1 MFLRQSPSADL
12 SDTGSF
18 VQTPEKPINR
28 KDTNILPIRGNNRNR
43 MMGPEIDE
51 QSPQLLPYQHRKK
64 LSQKEEVMTPDV
76 VQHNNMIEQQ
86 LPPPPMDQS
95 PGVGES
101 SKRPPLPGANRG
113 IGGGIEQQQLG
124 AAPPPPPPMP
134 MSNTMSSPPPSA
146 SKYKVAVIPPFRG
159 GLEGGGQSHERNSS
173 MEEDES
179 IEQQRKQGGSGGR
192 IKKMRKVKSAQ
203 SSSSSSRKNRKNKR
217 GTNSGNGNNN
227 NPNQSSKATPDN
239 NGDKF
244 RPPRHEVIDPT
255 PPPPLPQSPRQG
267 GYHVRVSSQSSISS
281 LESKAATDAEGQQQQ
296 QQQQRTPHPN
306 TSEYWYYQQ
315 KQLQQQYNARQQN
328 QQQQQQAR
336 GNFNVNF
343 NAVLGPEVASFL
355 HGEEIA
361 SAVERRQQGAM
372 PSHPNSQQYGGPP
385 PPQQQQ
391 WNDPRQ
397 QYRGHQQWV
406 QGQHPGVY
414 GQSLGHL
421 IPNNH
426 PLPPQQQPHGYPGYH
441 PEPQAPP
448 LTYQH
453 PNMHFDKRQH
463 RERLP
468 SVSEDDF
475 DEMLEDDK
483 QNREGD
489 RNRQQPQHQQQWNQ
503 QQQQYSRQYN
513 NPQQQ
518 QWNQQQYPPRQQQG
532 HERKHSRKGSR
543 RQRSRGGSNGGGGFL
558 GNDGPPPN
566 EKSSLLSATGIQTYE
581 SRDGRGGGG
590 VRDYNVNNN
599 PGVWGGQ
606 QQRHPQA
613 YNTPR
618 EQQTNTSRGGGG
630 ATNSSK
636 KKKSKRRRREK
647 EKRRFAYPSDSSDEE
662 TSGNRRSTTKS
673 KRRGGGGGRRSQR
686 KKRSQ
691 ATGGGGGTPSID
703 HSSMSETYS
712 ESLMSTS
719 YADRS
724 ERVRAKGPLQQL
736 LISSKLLICNLPLSS
751 AAISF
756 SIVLLGIVWLKWT
769 EEILP
774 SCKEVNFHSSQCTYP
789 EFPGCYFC
797 DEYNPYYRLA
807 TQFHTVCSLTAGIS
821 VLLFFVKA
829 ILCWRVFMDEMSS
842 PTTASP
848 SGLIF
853 MTMALGFVGKDW
865 GDLGM
870 ILVFIASLLHLVLVV
885 WFIYMSLAY
894 QTMPDPSWFANTI
907 GIGLCAVKI
916 WFYYP
921 LSGHFLIAITLMLT
935 FLYYPIR

>member
-28 KDTNILPIRGNNRNR
+28 KDTNILPIRGNNRSSNR

-64 LSQKEEVMTPDV
+64 LSQKEELMKADDA
-76 VQHNNMIEQQ
+76 VQHNNIMIEQ
-86 LPPPPMDQS
+86 PPPMDQS

-101 SKRPPLPGANRG
+101 SKRPPLPGANNRG
-113 IGGGIEQQQLG
+113 VGGIEQQQLG
-124 AAPPPPPPMP
+124 ANAPPPPPMP
-134 MSNTMSSPPPSA
+134 MQNTMSSPPPSA

-159 GLEGGGQSHERNSS
+159 GGLEGQSHERSSS
-173 MEEDES
+173 MDDES
-179 IEQQRKQGGSGGR
+179 IEQKQRQGGSGGKM
-192 IKKMRKVKSAQ
+192 KKMRKVKSAQ

-217 GTNSGNGNNN
+217 GNNNNGGNNN
-227 NPNQSSKATPDN
+227 NPNQSSKATTPDN

-296 QQQQRTPHPN
+296 QQQQIPHPN

-315 KQLQQQYNARQQN
+315 KQLQQQYNARQT
-328 QQQQQQAR
+328 QQQKQPRGVPNAAG

-361 SAVERRQQGAM
+361 SAVERRQQGM
-372 PSHPNSQQYGGPP
+372 PHPNSQQYGGPP
-385 PPQQQQ
+385 PPQQQ

-397 QYRGHQQWV
+397 QYGGQQQWV

-414 GQSLGHL
+414 GQSLEGHL

-475 DEMLEDDK
+475 DEMLEADK
-483 QNREGD
+483 RNREGD
-489 RNRQQPQHQQQWNQ
+489 RSRQQPQHQQQWN

-590 VRDYNVNNN
+590 GKDYNVNNN

-618 EQQTNTSRGGGG
+618 EQMTNASRGGGG

-691 ATGGGGGTPSID
+691 AASGGGTPSID

-712 ESLMSTS
+712 ESFMSTS

-774 SCKEVNFHSSQCTYP
+774 SCKEANFHSSQCTYP

>member
-1 MFLRQSPSADL
+1 
-12 SDTGSF
+12 
-18 VQTPEKPINR
+18 
-28 KDTNILPIRGNNRNR
+28 
-43 MMGPEIDE
+43 
-51 QSPQLLPYQHRKK
+51 
-64 LSQKEEVMTPDV
+64 
-76 VQHNNMIEQQ
+76 
-86 LPPPPMDQS
+86 MDQS

-101 SKRPPLPGANRG
+101 SKRPPLPGVNR
-113 IGGGIEQQQLG
+113 GGIEQQQQLG
-124 AAPPPPPPMP
+124 AAPPPPNIASPITAALLANRGIDQQQQQLPPPPTMP
-134 MSNTMSSPPPSA
+134 MHNTMSLPSA

-159 GLEGGGQSHERNSS
+159 
-173 MEEDES
+173 EDES
-179 IEQQRKQGGSGGR
+179 VEQQQRQGGEGGR

-203 SSSSSSRKNRKNKR
+203 SSSTSSRKNRKNKR
-217 GTNSGNGNNN
+217 GNNSGGNNN
-227 NPNQSSKATPDN
+227 NLNQSSKATPDN

-255 PPPPLPQSPRQG
+255 PPPPPQSPRQG

-296 QQQQRTPHPN
+296 QQQKIPQPN

-315 KQLQQQYNARQQN
+315 KQLQQQYNARQNQPPQN
-328 QQQQQQAR
+328 QPRVPNAGS

-355 HGEEIA
+355 HAEEIA
-361 SAVERRQQGAM
+361 SAVERRQQGM
-372 PSHPNSQQYGGPP
+372 PHPNSHQYGGTPP
-385 PPQQQQ
+385 PQQQ

-397 QYRGHQQWV
+397 QYGGHQQQWV

-414 GQSLGHL
+414 GQSLEGHL

-426 PLPPQQQPHGYPGYH
+426 APLPPQQQHHGYPGYH

-475 DEMLEDDK
+475 DEMLDDDK
-483 QNREGD
+483 QNREGNN
-489 RNRQQPQHQQQWNQ
+489 RNRQQQQWN

-518 QWNQQQYPPRQQQG
+518 QWNQQQYPPHQQH

-543 RQRSRGGSNGGGGFL
+543 RQRSRGGSNGGGFL
-558 GNDGPPPN
+558 GNDDLPPN

-581 SRDGRGGGG
+581 SHDGRGGGG
-590 VRDYNVNNN
+590 GRD

-618 EQQTNTSRGGGG
+618 EQQTNASRGGG

-662 TSGNRRSTTKS
+662 TSGNRRSATKS
-673 KRRGGGGGRRSQR
+673 KRRGGGRRSQR

-691 ATGGGGGTPSID
+691 AAGGGGTPSID

-789 EFPGCYFC
+789 EFPGCYYC

-865 GDLGM
+865 GDFGM
-870 ILVFIASLLHLVLVV
+870 ILEFIASLLHLVLVV